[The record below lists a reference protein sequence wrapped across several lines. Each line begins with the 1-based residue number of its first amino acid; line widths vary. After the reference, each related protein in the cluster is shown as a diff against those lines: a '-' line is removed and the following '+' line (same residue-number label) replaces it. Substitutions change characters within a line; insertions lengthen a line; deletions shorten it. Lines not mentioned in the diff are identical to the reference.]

1 MARSDPSPATP
12 YPAHLVHLAIEE
24 MPMLRFLLPVLLLA
38 LLGAGARADEVGSFA
53 NDWTG
58 NGLVV
63 EAFADP
69 QVAGVTCHVVHFDR
83 SVIDRLTKG
92 NWFENPS
99 NSSISCTQAG
109 AITIG
114 KIALGKKGEEIFS
127 QRLSLFFK
135 SMAVR
140 RIYDQKNDTLVYVAY
155 SRQIKDASAK
165 MGLSTVSLYNAHAT
179 WTTAKP

>member
-1 MARSDPSPATP
+1 MIRFVLPALILTLFAAA
-12 YPAHLVHLAIEE
+12 AH
-24 MPMLRFLLPVLLLA
+24 
-38 LLGAGARADEVGSFA
+38 ADVVGSFA

-99 NSSISCTQAG
+99 NSAISCIQTG
-109 AITIG
+109 PITVG
-114 KIALGKKGEEIFS
+114 KIALGPKGEEIFS
-127 QRLSLFFK
+127 QRMSLFFK
-135 SMAVR
+135 SIAVR
-140 RIYDQKNDTLVYVAY
+140 RIYDRSNDTLVYVAY

-165 MGLSTVSLYNAHAT
+165 MGLSTVSLYNTHPI
-179 WTTAKP
+179 WTAGKP